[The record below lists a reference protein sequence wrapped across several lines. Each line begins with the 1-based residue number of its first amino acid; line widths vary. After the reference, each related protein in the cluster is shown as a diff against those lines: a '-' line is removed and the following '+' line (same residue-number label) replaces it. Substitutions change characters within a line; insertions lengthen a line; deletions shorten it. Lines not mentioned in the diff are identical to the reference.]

1 MGRFGKTEQ
10 KKEQMTTQEMRIWE
24 LLKKKNI
31 PISLAEP
38 GAERKRTSEKAP
50 ATATPA
56 PTFPFTIIITIHTV
70 AGRSA
75 SVTTKLLKFPVR

>member
-31 PISLAEP
+31 PIACLD
-38 GAERKRTSEKAP
+38 ER
-50 ATATPA
+50 
-56 PTFPFTIIITIHTV
+56 
-70 AGRSA
+70 
-75 SVTTKLLKFPVR
+75 